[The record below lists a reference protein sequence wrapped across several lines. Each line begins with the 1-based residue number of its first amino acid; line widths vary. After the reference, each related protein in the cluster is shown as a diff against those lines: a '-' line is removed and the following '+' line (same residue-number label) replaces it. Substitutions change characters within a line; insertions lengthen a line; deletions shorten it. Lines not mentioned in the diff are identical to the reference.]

1 MDKSSTKSEN
11 NKNAETVLKWE
22 SLPKGTTK
30 MPSGYKIV
38 YARGERSDIKGQSA
52 LYIIKMLEL
61 KAMELMKKGEKV
73 QLISRKLEHQPGC
86 EEMVYYLLVREE
98 KTPRSKN

>member
-11 NKNAETVLKWE
+11 NKNVEPVLKWE

-38 YARGERSDIKGQSA
+38 YARGERGQSA
-52 LYIIKMLEL
+52 LDTIKMLEL

-98 KTPRSKN
+98 KTPGSKN